1 VLEPEET
8 EGRGRFFLE
17 RIVSGI
23 PGVDLNRPIRIEQ
36 LARALERRQGERSEG
51 SGERRE
57 SNSSSAGSA
66 QTAAPLVPGFGVDL
80 QLPPVPGFGSDEAV
94 MLVKVEEQDRRMAE
108 DRLRRYDRNGDG
120 YLSKEELAE
129 GRWSDDPFQ
138 YDRNRDGK
146 LSVDELAMRYAKRR
160 MAESSN
166 NAGSANTSKTG
177 SRSSSNP
184 PPQKFYIPPS
194 STSSTSSS
202 GSGSSRGSGGAARSG
217 RSASESGGDERVL
230 GMVQGLIRRWDADGD
245 GKLSRDEWQ
254 NLPFD
259 VSGFDTN
266 HDGVLD
272 QNEIAEAIS
281 SRGFFGFSRGR
292 GEGEGR
298 GGGFFGGWP
307 GGPGFGG
314 AGGPGRGGPDG
325 GPGRGD
331 GGRDRRGERDVQRA
345 NTNNADTPR
354 FFVPQANTQ
363 PKSSASEASGTADAA
378 NNQSLTAARLTAK
391 QRLQQSD
398 LGRKLP
404 EWFFRSD
411 QDEDGQVAMHEFSK
425 EWSEQVVADFFK
437 FDVNQDGFITAAEC
451 AAAIEQGVTRSGALA
466 SSSTASQPE
475 TRAAPADGSSRSGR
489 SRSSGGFFTRRS
501 DAPRSQASEE
511 PSAASSQTPQESTSE
526 SAAAADGAAAGA
538 ASGEPS
544 AEGAAASVSLDDLP
558 AAYVSYARGIIA
570 KYDAN
575 HNGVLDKSEWSAVA
589 GNPEKADLNGD
600 GVITL
605 EEYARFVARR

>member
-1 VLEPEET
+1 
-8 EGRGRFFLE
+8 
-17 RIVSGI
+17 
-23 PGVDLNRPIRIEQ
+23 
-36 LARALERRQGERSEG
+36 
-51 SGERRE
+51 
-57 SNSSSAGSA
+57 
-66 QTAAPLVPGFGVDL
+66 
-80 QLPPVPGFGSDEAV
+80 
-94 MLVKVEEQDRRMAE
+94 
-108 DRLRRYDRNGDG
+108 
-120 YLSKEELAE
+120 
-129 GRWSDDPFQ
+129 
-138 YDRNRDGK
+138 
-146 LSVDELAMRYAKRR
+146 
-160 MAESSN
+160 
-166 NAGSANTSKTG
+166 
-177 SRSSSNP
+177 
-184 PPQKFYIPPS
+184 
-194 STSSTSSS
+194 
-202 GSGSSRGSGGAARSG
+202 
-217 RSASESGGDERVL
+217 
-230 GMVQGLIRRWDADGD
+230 
-245 GKLSRDEWQ
+245 
-254 NLPFD
+254 
-259 VSGFDTN
+259 
-266 HDGVLD
+266 
-272 QNEIAEAIS
+272 
-281 SRGFFGFSRGR
+281 
-292 GEGEGR
+292 
-298 GGGFFGGWP
+298 
-307 GGPGFGG
+307 
-314 AGGPGRGGPDG
+314 
-325 GPGRGD
+325 
-331 GGRDRRGERDVQRA
+331 
-345 NTNNADTPR
+345 
-354 FFVPQANTQ
+354 
-363 PKSSASEASGTADAA
+363 
-378 NNQSLTAARLTAK
+378 LTAARLTAK

-526 SAAAADGAAAGA
+526 SAAAADGAAADG

-544 AEGAAASVSLDDLP
+544 AKGAAASASIDDLP